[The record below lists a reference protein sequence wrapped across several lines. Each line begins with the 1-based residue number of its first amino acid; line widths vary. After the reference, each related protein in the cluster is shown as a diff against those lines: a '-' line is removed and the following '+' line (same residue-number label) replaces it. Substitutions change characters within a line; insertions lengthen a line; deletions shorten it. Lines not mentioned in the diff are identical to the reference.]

1 MTSHPNKVKYLF
13 TTPASNMNPNKPRRS
28 LGLGKPKERSRLFE
42 SKLITKQP
50 STKTKRINLF
60 LFFN

>member
-13 TTPASNMNPNKPRRS
+13 TTPASNMNLNKPRRS
-28 LGLGKPKERSRLFE
+28 LGLGKPKERSRLFK

-50 STKTKRINLF
+50 VSKTKGSK
-60 LFFN
+60 

>member
-42 SKLITKQP
+42 SKLMTKQP
-50 STKTKRINLF
+50 STKTKGSKF

>member
-42 SKLITKQP
+42 SKLMTKQP
-50 STKTKRINLF
+50 FTKTKESKF

>member
-13 TTPASNMNPNKPRRS
+13 TTPASNMIPNKPRRS

-42 SKLITKQP
+42 SKLTTKQP
-50 STKTKRINLF
+50 STKTKEDKF